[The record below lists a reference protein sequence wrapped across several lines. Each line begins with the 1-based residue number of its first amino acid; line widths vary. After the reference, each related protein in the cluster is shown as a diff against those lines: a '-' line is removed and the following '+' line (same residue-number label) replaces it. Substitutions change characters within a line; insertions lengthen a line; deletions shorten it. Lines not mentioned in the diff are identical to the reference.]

1 MLVSFCSITAVKKKS
16 LAPSVRKLQVTCS
29 PDQFQK
35 LEEALQTAEL
45 VTEVKEV
52 TRLPQ
57 TMVDV
62 ELSIAKRVLR
72 LLEALDEH
80 DDVQTVST
88 NLNIPDDVMDE
99 D

>member
-1 MLVSFCSITAVKKKS
+1 M
-16 LAPSVRKLQVTCS
+16 
-29 PDQFQK
+29 
-35 LEEALQTAEL
+35 
-45 VTEVKEV
+45 EVKEV

-57 TMVDV
+57 TTVDV
-62 ELSIAKRVLR
+62 ESKIARKVIR
-72 LLEALDEH
+72 LLEAIDEH

>member
-1 MLVSFCSITAVKKKS
+1 
-16 LAPSVRKLQVTCS
+16 
-29 PDQFQK
+29 
-35 LEEALQTAEL
+35 
-45 VTEVKEV
+45 V

-62 ELSIAKRVLR
+62 ESSTAKKVIR

-80 DDVQTVST
+80 DDVQTVGT

>member
-1 MLVSFCSITAVKKKS
+1 
-16 LAPSVRKLQVTCS
+16 LQ
-29 PDQFQK
+29 K
-35 LEEALQTAEL
+35 AEL
-45 VTEVKEV
+45 VVEVKEV

-62 ELSIAKRVLR
+62 ESSTAKKVIR

-80 DDVQTVST
+80 DDVQTVGT